1 MKKLLLMASAIV
13 LTLSCSSS
21 DDSSSNNSNSNSSK
35 ITPPA
40 WIIGNWKYEEPHYP
54 YSYRLSSNNICMV
67 IQGSENCMK
76 EYIELYENA
85 SGNVY
90 TNVEQR
96 ISDTEYY
103 CKITVASTSNIYH
116 FQKVSENTIKDIIMT
131 NSVGSTVLLKKE

>member
-1 MKKLLLMASAIV
+1 MKKLLLIASSV
-13 LTLSCSSS
+13 LLTLSCSSS
-21 DDSSSNNSNSNSSK
+21 DDDSSNNSNNNSSK

-40 WIIGNWKYEEPHYP
+40 WIQGIWKYAEIPQT
-54 YSYRLSSNNICMV
+54 YSYKLTNNNICMV
-67 IQGSENCMK
+67 YLGSENCMK

-103 CKITVASTSNIYH
+103 CKITVAGGSNIYH
-116 FQKVSENTIKDIIMT
+116 FVKVSNNTIKDVLMSNTI
-131 NSVGSTVLLKKE
+131 GSTVTLTRQ

>member
-1 MKKLLLMASAIV
+1 MASAIV
-13 LTLSCSSS
+13 FTLSCSSS
-21 DDSSSNNSNSNSSK
+21 DDDSSNNLNNNSSK

-40 WIIGNWKYEEPHYP
+40 WIHGTWKYVDFPQT
-54 YSYRLSSNNICMV
+54 YSYKLTNNNICMV
-67 IQGSENCMK
+67 IPGGENCMK

-103 CKITVASTSNIYH
+103 CKITVASTSKIYH